1 MAVATGK
8 DKSAGNTGPVDAV
21 YVNDRLVKQLGLR
34 ENRL

>member
-1 MAVATGK
+1 VATGE
-8 DKSAGNTGPVDAV
+8 DKGAGNTDPVDAV